1 MSALVGFPIY
11 EKSTKDLED
20 EGFLVPTKCI
30 FIRTTSSKTA
40 ETFSDFYTSYIVNN
54 EQRNSLVCQVVQM
67 YRKTNKLLILTRRV
81 KHAKMLGELIPNS
94 FVITGSTDKV
104 ERKEMF
110 NKFKASNDF
119 VLIGS
124 TKIFSAGIDIPDLN
138 IIINTTGHK
147 SNIDTIQIT
156 GRVKRKYGNKL
167 FGYYVDFLD
176 EVKFFKTASKLRIK
190 KLKEFGNEVKII
202 NSIDELKNLII

>member
-54 EQRNSLVCQVVQM
+54 EQRNSLVTQLVQM

-94 FVITGSTDKV
+94 FVITGSTDKA

-110 NKFKASNDF
+110 SKFKASNDH

-124 TKIFSAGIDIPDLN
+124 TKIFSAGIDIPDLD

-147 SNIDTIQIT
+147 SNIDSVQIT
-156 GRVKRKYGNKL
+156 GRVKRCSPGKK

-202 NSIDELKNLII
+202 NNIDELKNLII